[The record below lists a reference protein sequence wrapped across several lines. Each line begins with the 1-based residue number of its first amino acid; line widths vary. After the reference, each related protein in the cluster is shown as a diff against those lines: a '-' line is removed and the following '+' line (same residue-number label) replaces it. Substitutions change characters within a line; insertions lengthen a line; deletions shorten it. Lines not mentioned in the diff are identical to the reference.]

1 MVRIQTKQ
9 GEAPVRTGDNGN
21 GEKNDNRVI
30 GATTEPPT
38 GVALARVSV
47 TVLLLALAI
56 GLLVGFFCI
65 GALWCVDQLQ
75 EQIWNHA
82 VAAAGRWVAL
92 PLCVVGGL
100 AVGAATNRFGYS
112 LDTLATV
119 VTRCHKEGG
128 YRLPGTLAQ
137 TLLLFALPIAFGG
150 AVGPEAG
157 VSGLVAALATSGIR
171 ILHRSGVAAVCDPGH
186 PLAAALSVVVPGNR
200 TPDRRYARFPKVI
213 LWGVAGLGFAAGA
226 ALFARIFGPAGSL
239 PRFDAI
245 PYAALD
251 APAIV
256 TAALGLVVGC
266 ALAML
271 SKGTKALLDR
281 IEPKLKERDA
291 RTTQRRALVCSAL
304 MGAVACAL
312 PDVLFSGQSATYAL
326 STSWQTAGAATLL
339 ATAVAKIVLSNVCVR
354 SGWVGGEFFP
364 LIFCGV
370 AAGFALSA
378 ITGAD
383 PRLAVAVACAA
394 TVSGATGKWLLST
407 LVLALC
413 FPPASLP
420 VVAVAA
426 YVAARLMAAYDRCGH
441 SMEAGTRR

>member
-1 MVRIQTKQ
+1 M
-9 GEAPVRTGDNGN
+9 RTRDDGN

-30 GATTEPPT
+30 DATTEPPT
-38 GVALARVSV
+38 GATLARVSV
-47 TVLLLALAI
+47 ALLLLALAI
-56 GLLVGFFCI
+56 GFLVGFFCI

-75 EQIWNHA
+75 EQIWDHA

-92 PLCVVGGL
+92 PLCVAGGL
-100 AVGAATNRFGYS
+100 AVGAATTRLGFS
-112 LDTLATV
+112 LDTLAIV
-119 VTRCHKEGG
+119 VARCRKEGG
-128 YRLPGTLAQ
+128 YRLPGTIAQ

-157 VSGLVAALATSGIR
+157 ISGLVAALATSGIR
-171 ILHRSGVAAVCDPGH
+171 ILRRSGVAAVCDPGR
-186 PLAAALSVVVPGNR
+186 PLAAALSVVAPGNR
-200 TPDRRYARFPKVI
+200 TPDRRYTRIPKVV
-213 LWGVAGLGFAAGA
+213 LWGAAGLGFAVGA
-226 ALFARIFGPAGSL
+226 ALFAHVFGPAGSL

-256 TAALGLVVGC
+256 TAALGLALGC
-266 ALAML
+266 ALALL

-281 IEPKLKERDA
+281 IEPKQGQKDA
-291 RTTQRRALVCSAL
+291 RTTMRRALAC
-304 MGAVACAL
+304 GAILGVMACVL
-312 PDVLFSGQSATYAL
+312 PDVLFSGQSATYEL
-326 STSWQTAGAATLL
+326 STSWQTATAATLL
-339 ATAVAKIVLSNVCVR
+339 ATAVAKVVLSNVCVR

-370 AAGFALSA
+370 SAGFALAA

-420 VVAVAA
+420 VVAGAA
-426 YVAARLMAAYDRCGH
+426 YVSARLMAAYDRRGH
-441 SMEAGTRR
+441 SMATGARR

>member
-1 MVRIQTKQ
+1 M
-9 GEAPVRTGDNGN
+9 RTGSGRS
-21 GEKNDNRVI
+21 GEKNDDRVI
-30 GATTEPPT
+30 GASAEPPT
-38 GVALARVSV
+38 GIALARVFAA
-47 TVLLLALAI
+47 VLLLALAI

-75 EQIWNHA
+75 EAIWDHA
-82 VAAAGRWVAL
+82 VAAVGRWAAL
-92 PLCVVGGL
+92 PLCVLGGL
-100 AVGAATNRFGYS
+100 AVGGATARLGFS
-112 LDTLATV
+112 LDTLGTV
-119 VTRCHKEGG
+119 VARCRREGG
-128 YRLPGTLAQ
+128 YRLPGTLGQ

-150 AVGPEAG
+150 AIGPEAG
-157 VSGLVAALATSGIR
+157 VSGLVAALATSGVR
-171 ILHRSGVAAVCDPGH
+171 ILRRSGVAAVCKPDH
-186 PLAAALSVVVPGNR
+186 PLAAALSVAAPGNR
-200 TPDRRYARFPKVI
+200 TPDRRYARLPKTL
-213 LWGVAGLGFAAGA
+213 LWGMAGLGFAAGA
-226 ALFARIFGPAGSL
+226 ALFAHIFGPAGSL

-256 TAALGLVVGC
+256 TAALGLVLGC
-266 ALAML
+266 ALALL
-271 SKGTKALLDR
+271 SRGTKALLGR
-281 IEPKLKERDA
+281 IEPRLNQRDA
-291 RTTQRRALVCSAL
+291 RATLWRALACGAL
-304 MGAVACAL
+304 MGAVACVL
-312 PDVLFSGQSATYAL
+312 PDVLFSGQSATSGL
-326 STSWQTAGAATLL
+326 SASWPATGAATLL

-370 AAGFALSA
+370 SAGFALAA

-420 VVAVAA
+420 AVGVAA
-426 YVAARLMAAYDRCGH
+426 YVAARLMSAYGRRDHSIAA
-441 SMEAGTRR
+441 